1 MEPEVRNLETSEI
14 VMVSEHHSENRS
26 LTSDIIH
33 LEAGRVESE
42 EEDESDLQISTLS
55 MLGSERELAE
65 MRAEIGAEP
74 DLRPPET
81 VEILMCV
88 EDPIVEEIELEDA
101 CTPLLSELSDFTL
114 ASVPIPEIISQ
125 VLEHLPSPQ
134 ELPFTLTPSDEA
146 HTFQSESSDVPDT
159 TQEHTTSSSEGAVP
173 NADTSG
179 TSNSSFFEIPVLLVG
194 GAALMAVVGVLTY
207 TLNRK

>member
-1 MEPEVRNLETSEI
+1 
-14 VMVSEHHSENRS
+14 MVSEDHSENRS

-42 EEDESDLQISTLS
+42 EESDLQISTLS

-65 MRAEIGAEP
+65 MTAEIGAEP

-134 ELPFTLTPSDEA
+134 ELRQTPSFTLTPSDEA

-159 TQEHTTSSSEGAVP
+159 SQEHTTSSSEGAVP